1 MNATEAAREELGRF
15 FAEHHPFDLLDD
27 AARDGLAAATALRD
41 LKPGET
47 LYAPGDTLDVLPL
60 VVAGGIEILSNEG
73 RPIARLG
80 PGAGFGERILLRGVA
95 SEERAVAT
103 GPTRVGFVPKAL
115 LTRLIEAE
123 PDFAA
128 FYRRPPPPMSGAE
141 TTPDAPVTADLA
153 SVMTPNP
160 VTVGPNATAREAAT
174 LMRGHGISCVLVTG
188 ADRRLGGILTTGDL
202 TAKIVAS
209 GRDPSVPVAEIM
221 TPDPCGLAPGALVLD
236 ALLLM
241 SELGIG
247 HLPVV
252 EAGRPVGILTRT
264 NLTQSRASSAAG
276 IVHDIGRAS
285 AVPDL
290 AQALQGVP
298 HLLAQLVGGG
308 AEAHKVAAIITG
320 ITDALTTRLLTLAA
334 GRLGPAPIPYLWL
347 ACGSQGRREQT
358 GTSDQDNC
366 LILDNG
372 YDEAAHGAYF
382 EGLARFVCDGL
393 DASGYVY
400 CPGEMM
406 AITPRW
412 RQPVKVWRRY
422 FKGWIDRPDPMAQML
437 SSVMFDLRPIQGQ
450 SDLFV
455 GLQRETLRA
464 AKANSIFRA
473 HMIANSLK
481 HTPPLGL
488 FRGFALVKDGEGSA
502 AVDLKHGG
510 VVPIVDLARVYAL
523 DGGIEAAN
531 TRERIVAAQAAGSLS
546 QSGGRDLLDAYD
558 FITDTRLKHQAG
570 QVRGGKRPDN
580 FLRPSSLSALER
592 KYLRDAFEV
601 VKSLQSALGWARS
614 AG

>member
-1 MNATEAAREELGRF
+1 MNAMEEELQRF
-15 FAEHHPFDLLDD
+15 FAEHHPFDLLD
-27 AARDGLAAATALRD
+27 ASVQGEIAAATALRD
-41 LKPGET
+41 LKAGET
-47 LYAPGDTLDVLPL
+47 LYAPGETLDALPL
-60 VVAGGIEILSNEG
+60 VVGGGVEIRSNEG
-73 RPIARLG
+73 QPIARLG
-80 PGAGFGERILLRGVA
+80 PGAGFGERILLRGVP
-95 SEERAVAT
+95 SEEHAVAIE
-103 GPTRVGFVPKAL
+103 PTRIASVPKAL

-128 FYRRPPPPMSGAE
+128 FYRRPSTPPASGAE
-141 TTPDAPVTADLA
+141 TPDAPVTADLA

-160 VTVGPNATAREAAT
+160 ITIGPDATAREAAG
-174 LMRGHGISCVLVTG
+174 LMRARGISCVLVTG
-188 ADRRLGGILTTGDL
+188 TDGRLGGILTTGDL

-209 GRDPSVPVAEIM
+209 GRDSSVPVAEIM
-221 TPDPCGLAPGALVLD
+221 TPNPRGLPPGGLVLD

-276 IVHDIGRAS
+276 IVHDIGRAD

-290 AQALQGVP
+290 ARALQGVP

-334 GRLGPAPIPYLWL
+334 GRLGPAPTPYLWL

-358 GTSDQDNC
+358 GVSDQDNC
-366 LILDNG
+366 LILDDS

-382 EGLARFVCDGL
+382 GGLARFVCDGL
-393 DASGYVY
+393 DACGYVY

-450 SDLFV
+450 GDLFA

-510 VVPIVDLARVYAL
+510 VTPIVDLARVYAL
-523 DGGIEAAN
+523 DAGIEAVN
-531 TRERIVAAQAAGSLS
+531 TRERIVAAQEAGSLS
-546 QSGGRDLLDAYD
+546 RTGGDDLLDAYD
-558 FITDTRLKHQAG
+558 FITDTRLKHQAA
-570 QVRGGKRPDN
+570 QVREGKKPDN

-592 KYLRDAFEV
+592 KYLRDAFGV